1 MPRLLAPEFTVVA
14 ESPDHRHH
22 FTGSPCLIADGPE
35 RLLCSWEWFQPPP
48 ATETIPDQLHI
59 AASEDDGRTWRVLSR
74 QDMTWPSLFKEGDTL
89 YLLGSRRMTR
99 EIVIQRSLDGG
110 VSWTPES
117 VLFKGRYHGA
127 ATNILHHNG
136 HVYRAYETCPL
147 DRPDSRGRSDWH
159 SLVVAG
165 DAGGDLLSPDS
176 WRMSNHLPFP
186 GVPDVLHQQHREP
199 DYPRRVMEDCWIEGN
214 VVCVDGELRNILRTC
229 IDGYSTGSIAAVNR
243 VHNTDRGL
251 VCEFMQYSAMPG
263 AQCKFHVVHDPSSN
277 LFWSATNL
285 QTCSWHDWNTF
296 QACTQAGPPG
306 NERRILALLYSL
318 DAVNWVQA
326 GVVAISR
333 KPLEAFSYASILP
346 HGSDLLFL
354 SRTSLGGINQHDTN
368 LVTLHRVP
376 RFRELALD
384 LTMDIA

>member
-14 ESPDHRHH
+14 ESPDRRRH
-22 FTGSPCLIADGPE
+22 FTGSPCLVADGPE
-35 RLLCSWEWFQPPP
+35 RLLCSWEWFQPSPV
-48 ATETIPDQLHI
+48 TETIPNQLHI

-74 QDMTWPSLFKEGDTL
+74 QDMTWPSLFKAGEAL
-89 YLLGSRRMTR
+89 YLLGSRRMSR

-110 VSWTPES
+110 GSWTPES
-117 VLFKGRYHGA
+117 VLFEGRYHGA
-127 ATNILHHNG
+127 ATNILLHNG

-147 DRPDSRGRSDWH
+147 EQPGGRGRSDWH

-165 DAGGDLLSPDS
+165 NAGGDLLSPTN

-186 GVPDVLHQQHREP
+186 GVPDVLHRPRREP
-199 DYPRRVMEDCWIEGN
+199 DYPRGVMEDCWIEGN

-243 VHNTDRGL
+243 VHDGDTGL

-263 AQCKFHVVHDPSSN
+263 AQCKFHIVHDPSSN
-277 LFWSATNL
+277 LFWTAANL
-285 QTCSWHDWNTF
+285 QTCSWQDWNAF
-296 QACTQAGPPG
+296 QARTQAGPPG

-318 DAVNWVQA
+318 DAVNWLQA
-326 GVVAISR
+326 GVVAMSR

-346 HGSDLLFL
+346 RGSDLLIL
-354 SRTSLGGINQHDTN
+354 SRTSLRGINQHDTN

-384 LTMDIA
+384 LTMDIT